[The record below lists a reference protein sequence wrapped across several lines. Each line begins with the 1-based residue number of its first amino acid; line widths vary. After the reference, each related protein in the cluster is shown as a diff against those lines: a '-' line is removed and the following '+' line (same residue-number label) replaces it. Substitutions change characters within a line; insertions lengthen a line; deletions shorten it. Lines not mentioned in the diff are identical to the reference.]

1 MVRREQEDASSSPRD
16 KLFLLQNGRF
26 RTGHFLLPVI
36 LVFHI
41 ISLMDAYDKALKL
54 LSMREHTEK
63 EIREKLKDKG
73 FPSNEIDEAISRLLS
88 ENSLSE
94 ERFAESYIRSRLRR
108 NPEGRTILRMRL
120 RDKGTPSDIADRMLS
135 EAWENELYLKPLS
148 VYLESLIRKKGEE
161 GARALLIR
169 KGFRESE
176 IRKAFSILDGDIS
189 E

>member
-1 MVRREQEDASSSPRD
+1 
-16 KLFLLQNGRF
+16 
-26 RTGHFLLPVI
+26 
-36 LVFHI
+36 
-41 ISLMDAYDKALKL
+41 MDVYDKALKL

-73 FPSNEIDEAISRLLS
+73 FPSNEIDEAISRLLA

-94 ERFAESYIRSRLRR
+94 ERFAESYIRSRLRK
-108 NPEGRTILRMRL
+108 NPEGRAILRMRL

-176 IRKAFSILDGDIS
+176 IRKAFSVLDGDIS

>member
-1 MVRREQEDASSSPRD
+1 
-16 KLFLLQNGRF
+16 
-26 RTGHFLLPVI
+26 
-36 LVFHI
+36 
-41 ISLMDAYDKALKL
+41 
-54 LSMREHTEK
+54 
-63 EIREKLKDKG
+63 
-73 FPSNEIDEAISRLLS
+73 
-88 ENSLSE
+88 
-94 ERFAESYIRSRLRR
+94 
-108 NPEGRTILRMRL
+108 MRL